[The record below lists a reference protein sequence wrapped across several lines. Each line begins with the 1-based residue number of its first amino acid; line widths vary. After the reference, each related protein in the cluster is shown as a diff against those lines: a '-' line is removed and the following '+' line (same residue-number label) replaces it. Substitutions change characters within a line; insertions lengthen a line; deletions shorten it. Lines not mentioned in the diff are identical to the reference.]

1 MAKVW
6 LVSQSAVDN
15 LRQYRIE
22 ELILVILTGY
32 GHLSGI
38 RFSIGSML
46 RSLVL
51 ALFFSN
57 QEKLGYGIAIV
68 CFTAMESVIWKYDM
82 MRYDINQ
89 LSHVYLHWMNLL
101 LSCYP
106 ALTKMRPGDRM
117 FLASVISEALVYG
130 TSRINLKGGFK
141 TLLSASTDSIAWII
155 CHLMCFSMIL
165 TFALQR
171 QQAPPLLFAVT
182 FALGVLGGSLAIVL
196 IQIGK
201 NTVFDIAKKS
211 LLWIGIEV
219 ALIVGVALLAH
230 FARKHNLL
238 PLTIIR
244 KFFHG
249 LSLAVFIPGL
259 ILHEPLLI
267 ILFGVMAFLMIGLE
281 MVRLISIK
289 FDLKWRYRELLNEFL
304 TGFDDGKDKDL
315 VITHICLLVGCLWP
329 AVSFNM
335 TRFQMDVT
343 LKHDL
348 LDPKQLEH
356 LWKYCGLI
364 FIGIADSF
372 ASILGRSLGRFKVG
386 NKTLEG
392 TAAFIIT
399 SLLSNKLLGSGQ
411 AGPVEFA
418 MFTFIGIIELL
429 SGLIDNLALPLLAVR
444 MLCATMRPP
453 FKN

>member
-6 LVSQSAVDN
+6 LVSQAAVHN

-38 RFSIGSML
+38 SLSIGSML
-46 RSLVL
+46 RSIVL

-57 QEKLGYGIAIV
+57 QQKLWHRDRLFHGDGV
-68 CFTAMESVIWKYDM
+68 GHLEV
-82 MRYDINQ
+82 RYDALRYQ
-89 LSHVYLHWMNLL
+89 LAFARL
-101 LSCYP
+101 P
-106 ALTKMRPGDRM
+106 ALDKPPVVLLPG
-117 FLASVISEALVYG
+117 
-130 TSRINLKGGFK
+130 SRQDAAWRQNVLGQRYFRGFGIWHLGINLKGGFK
-141 TLLSASTDSIAWII
+141 TVLSASTDSIAWII

-165 TFALQR
+165 AFVLQR

-182 FALGVLGGSLAIVL
+182 FALGVLGSSLAIML

-201 NTVFDIAKKS
+201 NTAFGIVRES
-211 LLWIGIEV
+211 LLWIGVEV

-230 FARKHNLL
+230 IARKHNFL
-238 PLTIIR
+238 PVTTIR

-249 LSLAVFIPGL
+249 LSLAVLIPGL
-259 ILHEPLLI
+259 ILNEPLLI
-267 ILFGVMAFLMIGLE
+267 ILFGVMAFLTIGLE
-281 MVRLISIK
+281 MVRLIAIK
-289 FDLKWRYRELLNEFL
+289 FNLTSRYREPLNEFL
-304 TGFDDGKDKDL
+304 TGFDDGKNKDL
-315 VITHICLLVGCLWP
+315 GITHVCLLVGCLWP

-335 TRFQMDVT
+335 ARFQMDVT

-364 FIGIADSF
+364 FIVIAVPF

-386 NKTLEG
+386 NNTLEG
-392 TAAFIIT
+392 TAAFDMT
-399 SLLSNKLLGSGQ
+399 GLLSNKL
-411 AGPVEFA
+411 
-418 MFTFIGIIELL
+418 
-429 SGLIDNLALPLLAVR
+429 
-444 MLCATMRPP
+444 RPGWTSRVCHVDVYRDRRTAQRP
-453 FKN
+453 DR